1 MKNVNTL
8 RVEGN
13 GVSLVTTENSDLYI
27 YSKIGLWSFAGYS
40 ILTALIVTVLV
51 YMVLKYFYKSMRLTK
66 SVIKELDG
74 VETLIH
80 KKVDLIYDNGMKS
93 VLRLTGQVD
102 LIHESIAENIK
113 SEFEPMRLE
122 MNQLSEAFSQ
132 LKVKS
137 ESASSELTAL
147 SQRLNQHMDRVEPL
161 EIKDIDLINQF

>member
-40 ILTALIVTVLV
+40 ILAALIVTVLV
-51 YMVLKYFYKSMRLTK
+51 HMILKYFYKSMRLTK

-102 LIHESIAENIK
+102 LIHQNIAENIQ

-122 MNQLSEAFSQ
+122 INQLKEAFSQ
-132 LKVKS
+132 LKLKAEGTS
-137 ESASSELTAL
+137 LEFAAL
-147 SQRLNQHMDRVEPL
+147 SERLNQHMDRIDPL
-161 EIKDIDLINQF
+161 EIKDIDLTNQF